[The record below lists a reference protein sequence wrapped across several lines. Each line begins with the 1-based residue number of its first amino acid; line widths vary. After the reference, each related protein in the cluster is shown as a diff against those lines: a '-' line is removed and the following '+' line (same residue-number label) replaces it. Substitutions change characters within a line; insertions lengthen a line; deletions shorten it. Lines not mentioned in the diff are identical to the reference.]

1 MGYASRNTSLMRL
14 QKPAPKM
21 IPPLSTGGV
30 LGAFT
35 DLEKYYQSVDQA
47 SRGDAKVR

>member
-21 IPPLSTGGV
+21 IPLYLPEGL
-30 LGAFT
+30 LGTFT
-35 DLEKYYQSVDQA
+35 DLEKYYQSVGQA